1 MRRRPYC
8 PAAMRQSGTGYR
20 AFPRNIRLLIVSR
33 FARSVGQGVT
43 VASFA
48 LYLHAL
54 GFGGTVIGAVLTAG
68 LVFGATLTAIVGPLS
83 DRRSRRAMLLIYEVV
98 SGLAALAVMVISSD
112 VVLFAAAT
120 IAGFG
125 RGANGAA
132 GPFAP
137 VEQAWIAREVEGA
150 TRRQALSF
158 NATVG
163 FLGMAAGA
171 TLALLPGVLSGD
183 ITVSGYRLL
192 FVVPALSSLAAVA
205 ALALTQETQ
214 APPAPPTLHPL
225 SGDHITRQENRQ
237 LRRLA
242 IANVVNG
249 FGIGMIG
256 PLMAY
261 WFALRYGKGLSS
273 IGPAMAVGFVL
284 AAFGS
289 LLSGRLAS
297 RFGPVR
303 AVLLMRGFGIL
314 CLAAM
319 PFAPAFGIA
328 VGLYAVRSAFNRG
341 TVGAR
346 QAVTADLTRAERRGM
361 AASIQNL
368 SLQIPRAIGPLLGG
382 WLLHRGDLALPFL
395 IAAGLQA
402 AYVVLYGIFFG
413 SLDRMR

>member
-1 MRRRPYC
+1 MQ
-8 PAAMRQSGTGYR
+8 QSATGYR

-54 GFGGTVIGAVLTAG
+54 GFDGTVIGAVLTAG
-68 LVFGATLTAIVGPLS
+68 LIFGAALTAIVGPLS
-83 DRRSRRAMLLIYEVV
+83 DRNSRRVMLLLYEVA
-98 SGLAALAVMVISSD
+98 SGCAALAVVLTSSEA
-112 VVLFAAAT
+112 VLIAAAI

-137 VEQAWIAREVEGA
+137 VEQAWIAREVEGS

-158 NATVG
+158 NATIG

-171 TLALLPGVLSGD
+171 ALALVPGLFSSE
-183 ITVSGYRLL
+183 TSLASYRFL
-192 FVVPALSSLAAVA
+192 FAVPAISSVIAIA
-205 ALALTQETQ
+205 ALALTRERQ
-214 APPAPPTLHPL
+214 APPVPPTPHPL
-225 SGDHITRQENRQ
+225 SGDPVTRQENRQ

-261 WFALRYGKGLSS
+261 WFALRFGKGLSA

-284 AAFGS
+284 AALGS
-289 LLSGRLAS
+289 VLSGRLVTQ
-297 RFGPVR
+297 FGPVR

-319 PFAPAFGIA
+319 PFAPAFGVA
-328 VGLYAVRSAFNRG
+328 VALYAVRSAFNRG

-346 QAVTADLTRAERRGM
+346 QAVTADLTRAERRGT

-402 AYVVLYGIFFG
+402 AYLVLYGTFFG
-413 SLDRMR
+413 SLDRVR

>member
-1 MRRRPYC
+1 MQQR
-8 PAAMRQSGTGYR
+8 ATGYR
-20 AFPRNIRLLIVSR
+20 DFPRNIRLLIVSR

-48 LYLHAL
+48 LYLHTL
-54 GFGGTVIGAVLTAG
+54 GFDGVAIGAVLTAG
-68 LVFGATLTAIVGPLS
+68 LIFGAALTAIVGPLS
-83 DRRSRRAMLLIYEVV
+83 DRNSRRTMLLLYEVA
-98 SGLAALAVMVISSD
+98 SGVAALAVILTSSET
-112 VVLFAAAT
+112 VLIAAAT

-137 VEQAWIAREVEGA
+137 VEQAWIAREVDGV

-171 TLALLPGVLSGD
+171 ALALLPGFFSSETTLA
-183 ITVSGYRLL
+183 GYRFL
-192 FVVPALSSLAAVA
+192 FAVPAIASVIAVA
-205 ALALTQETQ
+205 ALALTRETRT
-214 APPAPPTLHPL
+214 ARAGPAPSAL
-225 SGDHITRQENRQ
+225 SGDAVTRQENRQ

-242 IANVVNG
+242 LANVLNG

-261 WFALRYGKGLSS
+261 WFALRFGKGLSA

-284 AAFGS
+284 AALGS
-289 LLSGRLAS
+289 VLSGRLAT

-319 PFAPAFGIA
+319 PFAPAFGVA
-328 VGLYAVRSAFNRG
+328 VALYAVRSAFNRG

-402 AYVVLYGIFFG
+402 AYLVLYGTFFG
-413 SLDRMR
+413 SLDRVR

>member
-1 MRRRPYC
+1 MHR
-8 PAAMRQSGTGYR
+8 AGTRYR
-20 AFPRNIRLLIVSR
+20 GFPRNIRLLIVSR

-54 GFGGTVIGAVLTAG
+54 GFDGAVIGAVLTAG

-83 DRRSRRAMLLIYEVV
+83 DRSSRRLMLLIYEAV
-98 SGLAALAVMVISSD
+98 SGIAALAVMLTRSEAILVT
-112 VVLFAAAT
+112 AA
-120 IAGFG
+120 IIGGFG

-137 VEQAWIAREVEGA
+137 VEQAWIAREIEGA
-150 TRRQALSF
+150 ARRQALSF

-163 FLGMAAGA
+163 FLGMAVGA
-171 TLALLPGVLSGD
+171 ALALLPGLFSADVTLA
-183 ITVSGYRLL
+183 GYRML
-192 FVVPALSSLAAVA
+192 FAVPAISSVVAVA
-205 ALALTQETQ
+205 ALALARETHAAAAQ
-214 APPAPPTLHPL
+214 PASPSP
-225 SGDHITRQENRQ
+225 SDHDVTRQENRQ

-242 IANVVNG
+242 IANTVNG
-249 FGIGMIG
+249 LGIGMIG

-261 WFALRYGKGLSS
+261 WFALRFGRGLES
-273 IGPAMAVGFVL
+273 IGPAMAAGFVL

-289 LLSGRLAS
+289 LLSGRLAT

-303 AVLLMRGFGIL
+303 TVLLMRGFGIL

-319 PFAPAFGIA
+319 PFAPAFGVA
-328 VGLYAVRSAFNRG
+328 VALYAIRSAFNRG

-395 IAAGLQA
+395 IAAALQA
-402 AYVVLYGIFFG
+402 AYIVLYGTFFG

>member
-1 MRRRPYC
+1 MQQR
-8 PAAMRQSGTGYR
+8 ATGYR
-20 AFPRNIRLLIVSR
+20 DFPRNVRLLIVSR

-48 LYLHAL
+48 LYLHTL
-54 GFGGTVIGAVLTAG
+54 GFDGVAIGAVLTAG
-68 LVFGATLTAIVGPLS
+68 LIFGAALTAIVGPLS
-83 DRRSRRAMLLIYEVV
+83 DRNSRRTMLLLYEVA
-98 SGLAALAVMVISSD
+98 SGVAALAVILTSSET
-112 VVLFAAAT
+112 VLIAAAT

-137 VEQAWIAREVEGA
+137 VEQAWIAREVDGV

-171 TLALLPGVLSGD
+171 ALALLPGFFSSETTLA
-183 ITVSGYRLL
+183 GYRFL
-192 FVVPALSSLAAVA
+192 FAVPAIASVIAVA
-205 ALALTQETQ
+205 ALALTRETRT
-214 APPAPPTLHPL
+214 ARAGPAPSAL
-225 SGDHITRQENRQ
+225 SGDPVTRQENRQ

-242 IANVVNG
+242 LANVLNG

-261 WFALRYGKGLSS
+261 WFALRFGKGLSA

-284 AAFGS
+284 AALGS
-289 LLSGRLAS
+289 VLSGRLAT

-319 PFAPAFGIA
+319 PFAPAFGVA
-328 VGLYAVRSAFNRG
+328 VALYAVRSAFNRG

-346 QAVTADLTRAERRGM
+346 QAVTADLTRAERRGT

-402 AYVVLYGIFFG
+402 AYLVLYGTFFG

>member
-1 MRRRPYC
+1 MH
-8 PAAMRQSGTGYR
+8 QSGTGYR

-43 VASFA
+43 IASFA

-54 GFGGTVIGAVLTAG
+54 GCDGTVIGAVLTAG
-68 LVFGATLTAIVGPLS
+68 LIFGAALTAIVGPLS
-83 DRRSRRAMLLIYEVV
+83 DRRSRRAMLLVYEVV
-98 SGLAALAVMVISSD
+98 SGLAALAVIFTSSQA
-112 VVLFAAAT
+112 VLFTAAT
-120 IAGFG
+120 IGGFG

-150 TRRQALSF
+150 ARRQALSF

-163 FLGMAAGA
+163 FLGMAVGA
-171 TLALLPGVLSGD
+171 ALALLPGLLSGD
-183 ITVSGYRLL
+183 ITLAGYRML
-192 FVVPALSSLAAVA
+192 FAVPAISSVITLV
-205 ALALTQETQ
+205 ALALTRETD
-214 APPAPPTLHPL
+214 APDARPASPSPSDH
-225 SGDHITRQENRQ
+225 HITRQENRQ

-242 IANVVNG
+242 IANTVNG
-249 FGIGMIG
+249 LGVGMIG

-261 WFALRYGKGLSS
+261 WFALRYGEDLRA
-273 IGPAMAVGFVL
+273 IGPAMAIGFVL

-289 LLSGRLAS
+289 ALSGRLAT

-319 PFAPAFGIA
+319 PFAPAFGVA
-328 VGLYAVRSAFNRG
+328 VALYAARSAFNRG

-346 QAVTADLTRAERRGM
+346 QAVTADLTRAERRGT

-368 SLQIPRAIGPLLGG
+368 SLQIPRAVGPLLGG

-402 AYVVLYGIFFG
+402 AYIVLYGLFFG
-413 SLDRMR
+413 GLDRMR

>member
-1 MRRRPYC
+1 MQ
-8 PAAMRQSGTGYR
+8 QSATGYQ

-54 GFGGTVIGAVLTAG
+54 GFDGTVIGAVLTAG
-68 LVFGATLTAIVGPLS
+68 LIFGAALTAIVGPLS
-83 DRRSRRAMLLIYEVV
+83 DRNSRRIMLLLYEVA
-98 SGLAALAVMVISSD
+98 SGCAALAVVLTSSEA
-112 VVLFAAAT
+112 VLIAAAT

-137 VEQAWIAREVEGA
+137 VEQAWIAREVEGS

-158 NATVG
+158 NATIG

-171 TLALLPGVLSGD
+171 ALALLPGLFSSE
-183 ITVSGYRLL
+183 TSLASYRFL
-192 FVVPALSSLAAVA
+192 FAVPAISSVIAVA
-205 ALALTQETQ
+205 ALALTRERQ
-214 APPAPPTLHPL
+214 APPVPPAPPPL
-225 SGDHITRQENRQ
+225 SADPVTRQENRQ

-256 PLMAY
+256 PLTAY
-261 WFALRYGKGLSS
+261 WFALRFGKGLSA
-273 IGPAMAVGFVL
+273 IGPALAVGFVL
-284 AAFGS
+284 AALGS
-289 LLSGRLAS
+289 VLSGRLVT

-319 PFAPAFGIA
+319 PFAPAFGVA
-328 VGLYAVRSAFNRG
+328 VALYAVRSAFNRG

-346 QAVTADLTRAERRGM
+346 QAVTADLTRAERRGT
-361 AASIQNL
+361 AASIQSL

-402 AYVVLYGIFFG
+402 AYLVLYGMFFG
-413 SLDRMR
+413 SLDRLR

>member
-1 MRRRPYC
+1 MRL
-8 PAAMRQSGTGYR
+8 SGARYR
-20 AFPRNIRLLIVSR
+20 SFPRNIRLLIVSR

-43 VASFA
+43 VVSFA
-48 LYLHAL
+48 LYLRAL
-54 GFGGTVIGAVLTAG
+54 GCDGTVIGAVLTAG
-68 LVFGATLTAIVGPLS
+68 LVFGAALTAVVGPLS
-83 DRRSRRAMLLIYEVV
+83 DRGSRRTMLLIYEAM
-98 SGLAALAVMVISSD
+98 SGLAALAAMVTSSQT
-112 VVLFAAAT
+112 VLFAAAT

-137 VEQAWIAREVEGA
+137 VEQAWIAREVDGA
-150 TRRQALSF
+150 ARRQALST
-158 NATVG
+158 NATIG

-171 TLALLPGVLSGD
+171 ALALLPGLVAGD
-183 ITVSGYRLL
+183 VTPAGYRLL
-192 FVVPALSSLAAVA
+192 FAVPAVSSVLAIV
-205 ALALTQETQ
+205 ALALTQETRA
-214 APPAPPTLHPL
+214 APPPLTAHP
-225 SGDHITRQENRQ
+225 SSDRHITRHENRQ

-242 IANVVNG
+242 IANAVNG

-261 WFALRYGKGLSS
+261 WFALRFGKGLSA
-273 IGPAMAVGFVL
+273 IGPALAVGFVL

-289 LLSGRLAS
+289 VLSGRLAT
-297 RFGPVR
+297 RLGPVR
-303 AVLLMRGFGIL
+303 AVLVMRGFGIL
-314 CLAAM
+314 CLAVM
-319 PFAPAFGIA
+319 PFAPAFGMA
-328 VGLYAVRSAFNRG
+328 VALYAVRSAFNRG

-346 QAVTADLTRAERRGM
+346 QAVTADLTRAERRGT

-402 AYVVLYGIFFG
+402 AYIVLYGVFFG
-413 SLDRMR
+413 SLDRLR

>member
-1 MRRRPYC
+1 
-8 PAAMRQSGTGYR
+8 MRQSGTGYR

-183 ITVSGYRLL
+183 ITVNGYRLL
-192 FVVPALSSLAAVA
+192 FAVPALSSLVAVA

-314 CLAAM
+314 CLVAM

>member
-1 MRRRPYC
+1 MP
-8 PAAMRQSGTGYR
+8 QSGSEYR

-33 FARSVGQGVT
+33 FARSIGQGVT

-54 GFGGTVIGAVLTAG
+54 GFDGTVIGAVLTAG
-68 LVFGATLTAIVGPLS
+68 LVFGAALTAIVGPLS
-83 DRRSRRAMLLIYEVV
+83 DRSSRRAMLLVYEIA
-98 SGLAALAVMVISSD
+98 SGFAALAVILTRSEI
-112 VVLFAAAT
+112 VLIAAAT

-137 VEQAWIAREVEGA
+137 VEQAWIAREIEGP
-150 TRRQALSF
+150 TRRRALSF

-171 TLALLPGVLSGD
+171 TLPLLPGLFSREVPLA
-183 ITVSGYRLL
+183 GYRML
-192 FVVPALSSLAAVA
+192 FVVPALSSLIAVA
-205 ALALTQETQ
+205 ALAWTEEPR
-214 APPAPPTLHPL
+214 AMAARPAAHLQ
-225 SGDHITRQENRQ
+225 SEDHLTRQENRQ
-237 LRRLA
+237 LLRLA
-242 IANVVNG
+242 IANIVNG

-261 WFALRYGKGLSS
+261 WFALRFDKGLSA

-284 AAFGS
+284 AACGS
-289 LLSGRLAS
+289 VLSGRLAT

-303 AVLLMRGFGIL
+303 AVVLMRGVGIL
-314 CLAAM
+314 CLAAI
-319 PFAPAFGIA
+319 PFAPAFGTA
-328 VGLYAVRSAFNRG
+328 VTLYAVRSAFNRG

-346 QAVTADLTRAERRGM
+346 QAVTADLTRAKRRGT

-402 AYVVLYGIFFG
+402 TYIVLYGTFFG
-413 SLDRMR
+413 SLDRAR